1 MRGDDD
7 MIFNFVTELLLKGDK
22 PTETFIGFLIAIAFF
37 TLVMFILASVIGVLI
52 GDTVAGQIEKK
63 FKKELKIR
71 YHFLIVILAV
81 LSCLTITFYNADFGY
96 NYETTSE
103 IELVPNDKKIP
114 VRLMSINEQKL
125 LSTTDNKVY
134 EVMLAIGEE
143 DKVEYK
149 TFRLDK
155 ENSNIN
161 YIDEDKKPEVKK
173 ATLVTKTITYYFH
186 GRKLSIGERKLK
198 VLRVDGDIVK
208 SPSETLIGVEK

>member
-1 MRGDDD
+1 

-22 PTETFIGFLIAIAFF
+22 PTETFIGFLIAIGFF
-37 TLVMFILASVIGVLI
+37 ALVTFILSSVIGVII
-52 GDTVAGQIEKK
+52 GDFIATQIEKRLK
-63 FKKELKIR
+63 NELKIR

-96 NYETTSE
+96 NYDSTSE

-114 VRLMSINEQKL
+114 VRLMSIHEQKL
-125 LSTTDNKVY
+125 LSTSTEKVY
-134 EVMLAIGEE
+134 EVMLAIGED

-161 YIDEDKKPEVKK
+161 YIDKGKEPDIKK
-173 ATLVTKTITYYFH
+173 AALVTKTKNYYFH
-186 GRKLSIGERKLK
+186 GRKLSIGERKLT
-198 VLRVDGDIVK
+198 VVRIDGDIVK

>member
-1 MRGDDD
+1 
-7 MIFNFVTELLLKGDK
+7 MIFNFITEILLRGDK

-37 TLVMFILASVIGVLI
+37 TLVIFILSTVSGVAM
-52 GDTVAGQIEKK
+52 GDVVVGRIEKK
-63 FKKELKIR
+63 LKNKLKLR
-71 YHFLIVILAV
+71 YRFLIVILAV

-96 NYETTSE
+96 NQDSTSE

-114 VRLMSINEQKL
+114 VRLMSIHEQKL
-125 LSTTDNKVY
+125 LSTSTEKVY
-134 EVMLAIGEE
+134 NVMLAIGED

-161 YIDEDKKPEVKK
+161 YIDEGEKPDVKK
-173 ATLVTKTITYYFH
+173 ATLVTKTTNYYFH
-186 GRKLSIGERKLK
+186 GKKLSIGERKLK
-198 VLRVDGDIVK
+198 VLRIDGDIVK